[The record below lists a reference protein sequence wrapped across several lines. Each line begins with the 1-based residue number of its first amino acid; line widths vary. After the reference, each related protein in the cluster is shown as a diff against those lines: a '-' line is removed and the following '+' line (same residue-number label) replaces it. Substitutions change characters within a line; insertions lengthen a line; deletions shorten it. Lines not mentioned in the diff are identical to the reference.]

1 MDDKNLEKKLPLLS
15 GKGMWHTGDCDG
27 AYPQL
32 HLSDGPHGLRK
43 QEENVRSNND
53 SYQSTC
59 YPTASCLA
67 ATWDRE
73 LLKKVGDSIGKEAID
88 ADVSVV
94 LGPGVNIKRSPLC
107 GRNFEYYSED
117 PYLAG
122 EMGTSFIK
130 GVEQNGVGTSLKHF
144 AANNQETRRMTSN
157 SRVDERTLREIY
169 LSAFESCVKNASPA
183 TVMVSYNY
191 LNGYKATENR
201 HLLKDILRDDW
212 GYEGV
217 TVSDWGACIDLAK
230 SVKAGLDLEMPGLG
244 KVHLEKLKKDIEA
257 GNITENEIAPAISRM
272 ERLIKKYDVRNNK
285 GASKAEYDPHKTAL
299 EAALSGAVLLKNED
313 ESLPLKAKGEINVIG
328 ELARTVRFQ
337 GGGSSHINT
346 RPQPNIIDELKE
358 AGFEVNFAPGYRV
371 DTQAADEALIAEA
384 VTLIGNGRPTIFC
397 GGLTDLAEGEGYD
410 RKTLNLPENQLKL
423 IERMGGKD
431 VIFLSFGGSPFA
443 VPFLNKMKAM
453 LHMYLGGEAVAKA
466 AVMLLTGEANPSG
479 KLPETWPV
487 KLSDTPAYNS
497 NDENSNEIYYKEG
510 LLVGYRHYDTNDIKP
525 LFPFGYGLS
534 YTTFEYSELLLT
546 SGTGNNRKVSFKVR
560 NAGKIAGAEIAQVYV
575 ENPDDGFIRA
585 KRELRGF
592 EKVFLNPGE
601 EKTVEIML
609 DDRAFSVFDTGLGR
623 FNVATGHYRVCVG
636 PSSRELPLRGMI
648 PAYGKNYKTDPSG
661 TDLNVFIGKEDSDLD
676 HVKPG
681 GYSVYNSLGE
691 LSKKSPLGKIM
702 MKLAIRIVYMAL
714 KKPHDDPE
722 VMMAVETIKDG
733 PLDCI
738 ILQSGGI
745 PYGIATA
752 IVRQANRKK

>member
-15 GKGMWHTGDCDG
+15 GKGMWHTNDCDG

-32 HLSDGPHGLRK
+32 HLSDGPHGLRR

-53 SYQSTC
+53 SYESTC

-257 GNITENEIAPAISRM
+257 GVITEDEIASAISRM
-272 ERLIKKYDVRNNK
+272 EKLIEKYAVENRKKT
-285 GASKAEYDPHKTAL
+285 GKAEFDPHKTAL
-299 EAALSGAVLLKNED
+299 EAALSGAVLLKND
-313 ESLPLKAKGEINVIG
+313 DGTLPLKKRGKINVIG

-371 DTQAADEALIAEA
+371 DTQAVDEALIAEA
-384 VTLIGNGRPTIFC
+384 VTLIGNGHPTIFC

-410 RKTLNLPENQLKL
+410 RKSLDLPENQLKL

-466 AVMLLTGEANPSG
+466 AVMLLTGEANPCG
-479 KLPETWPV
+479 KLAETWPV
-487 KLSDTPAYNS
+487 KLSDTPSCNS
-497 NDENSNEIYYKEG
+497 NKETSNEIYYKEG
-510 LLVGYRHYDTNDIKP
+510 LLVGYRHYDTRDIKP

-546 SGTGNNRKVSFKVR
+546 AGNGNNRKVSFKVR
-560 NAGKIAGAEIAQVYV
+560 NAGKIPGAEIAQVYV

-601 EKTVEIML
+601 EKTIEIML

-623 FNVATGHYRVCVG
+623 FNVASGHYRICVG

-648 PAYGKNYKTDPSG
+648 PAEGKNYKTDPSG

-681 GYSVYNSLGE
+681 EYSVYNSLGE
-691 LSKKSPLGKIM
+691 LSKKSLLGKIM
-702 MKLAIRIVYMAL
+702 MKLAIRIVYMVL

-733 PLDCI
+733 PLDCV